1 MPTGQTSITVTIV
14 AHNDL
19 IYAVQPSDRSIFR
32 TVSLR
37 VNPKTRNVRSVYH
50 TFIDVIHFCR
60 QKTFIT
66 EGEIVGQAT
75 SHDKE
80 ST

>member
-1 MPTGQTSITVTIV
+1 TSITVTIV

-19 IYAVQPSDRSIFR
+19 IYAVQPSDRLRVSSIFR

-37 VNPKTRNVRSVYH
+37 VNPKRRNVRSVYH

-66 EGEIVGQAT
+66 DGEIVGQAT
-75 SHDKE
+75 IHDKQ